1 MHRKSLHFLIS
12 HISMYRNLGRCLKY
26 NIVYTNI
33 LPSHVKVC
41 EAIESIWYFEV
52 SDSVLV
58 FNESKALVEDLL

>member
-1 MHRKSLHFLIS
+1 
-12 HISMYRNLGRCLKY
+12 MYRNLGRCLKY

-41 EAIESIWYFEV
+41 EAIESILYFEV

-58 FNESKALVEDLL
+58 FNESKAYVEDLL